1 MSAPSENK
9 PKGSMA
15 GNSSAGNGSAGSNT
29 PGNTRPNDRQNNPQ
43 GTSGSAEE
51 TVQQVKD
58 GAKQAVQ
65 TAKEKGSEVAQE
77 VTTQVKQAAGE
88 LSRDV
93 SQQVSSTLD
102 EAKRKLERGASDQ
115 KGLLADQI
123 EGVANAL
130 HQTGE
135 GMRSG
140 QGEQNNQLGSYADSA
155 AEQLTGLS
163 NYLRDHDLNQILDD
177 ARGYARQ
184 QPEIFYMGALV
195 AGFLAGR
202 FFRSSSPQPPFGSGY
217 DRGYDPNSGPGYA
230 NPNYSGDYRRNYQGG
245 YGGSYEQ
252 GYSQPYGQAQG
263 ASYGQGYGPTYASA
277 SNVQHYPKPV
287 PISGP
292 KGDAETEELIS
303 GQVATAWTP
312 AEQALHARSDDE

>member
-1 MSAPSENK
+1 M
-9 PKGSMA
+9 
-15 GNSSAGNGSAGSNT
+15 
-29 PGNTRPNDRQNNPQ
+29 
-43 GTSGSAEE
+43 
-51 TVQQVKD
+51 QQVKD

-77 VTTQVKQAAGE
+77 VTTQVKQAAGGI
-88 LSRDV
+88 SREV
-93 SQQVSSTLD
+93 SQQVSSTIN
-102 EAKRKLERGASDQ
+102 EAKSKIEQEASDQ
-115 KGLLADQI
+115 KGFLADQI

-135 GMRSG
+135 GMRSSQGG
-140 QGEQNNQLGSYADSA
+140 QSNQLGSYADSA

-163 NYLRDHDLNQILDD
+163 NYLREHDLNQILDD

-202 FFRSSSPQPPFGSGY
+202 FFRSSAPQAPYGSGY
-217 DRGYDPNSGPGYA
+217 DRGYGPNSGPGYN
-230 NPNYSGDYRRNYQGG
+230 NPNYSDDYRRNYQGG
-245 YGGSYEQ
+245 YGGSFES

-277 SNVQHYPKPV
+277 SNVQHYPQTVPV
-287 PISGP
+287 NAP
-292 KGDAETEELIS
+292 KGDAETDEVMNA
-303 GQVATAWTP
+303 QMATSWTP
-312 AEQALHARSDDE
+312 AEQALHARSDEE